1 MYEPRKV
8 WKQLRRE
15 GFRVA
20 RCTVRRLMRAMG
32 LAGAVRPV
40 RVQAQHLVPRVA
52 AGEPEG
58 PRPGIVGPVP
68 APAQAQLLDDKL
80 GERLG
85 IALPLVHVCRGER
98 DPVDAAPF

>member
-1 MYEPRKV
+1 MA
-8 WKQLRRE
+8 
-15 GFRVA
+15 GFQVSINGRFWVS
-20 RCTVRRLMRAMG
+20 
-32 LAGAVRPV
+32 PED
-40 RVQAQHLVPRVA
+40 LVPRVA

-98 DPVDAAPF
+98 DPVDVAPFQQRTGYSL